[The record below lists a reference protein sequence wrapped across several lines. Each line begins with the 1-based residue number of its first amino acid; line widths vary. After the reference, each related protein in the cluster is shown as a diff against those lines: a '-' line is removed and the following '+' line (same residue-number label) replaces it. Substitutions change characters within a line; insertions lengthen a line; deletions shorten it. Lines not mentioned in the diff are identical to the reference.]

1 MIYVA
6 RLDDGSL
13 KVGFTDNL
21 LGKFSQVCAQVGQSV
36 TFVAVAP
43 GDVAAETEAHRALR
57 PYRVDARRRG
67 TRETYLDCAEV
78 RAWLDA
84 LLAVRINAR
93 RARGLG
99 AVAAR
104 AQNAAFRD
112 LHDRVIVP
120 ALAALTAE
128 PRRAA

>member
-1 MIYVA
+1 MIYAA
-6 RLDDGSL
+6 RLDDGTL
-13 KVGFTDNL
+13 KIGFTDNL

-78 RAWLDA
+78 RAWLDKVEKRVNQILQKGGFYGA
-84 LLAVRINAR
+84 TATAFADR
-93 RARGLG
+93 R
-99 AVAAR
+99 
-104 AQNAAFRD
+104 
-112 LHDRVIVP
+112 
-120 ALAALTAE
+120 
-128 PRRAA
+128 